1 MNALIRALESRGLQ
15 VDVTR
20 VLANGAQGTTDG
32 LPSNATCVRV
42 AGEWIQFGLTEKRT
56 LVRQPAPEPPKWLKR
71 RELETWSWS
80 NRPDRKLVP
89 NGIFELSILNAQY
102 LGLRSVWRDG
112 KRTRVEDCLDGF
124 VAHLYVAAESVKQH
138 REKLERAQRQ
148 RQEEERLRFERE
160 QERRREAERVRDF
173 EEELRCWRL
182 ARDAR
187 EYLSEIC
194 DLLSQTDAKHLNG
207 SGLAPSLTWIEGFA
221 RRIDP
226 LTSLRDR
233 SAPSGTRQAQPT
245 ERGPEAVEQV
255 DQIRP
260 TAVIGDEA
268 LTRSGNEP

>member
-1 MNALIRALESRGLQ
+1 MRNTWVYVACGGMASARESRTASTGLSPISTSQ
-15 VDVTR
+15 
-20 VLANGAQGTTDG
+20 
-32 LPSNATCVRV
+32 
-42 AGEWIQFGLTEKRT
+42 
-56 LVRQPAPEPPKWLKR
+56 
-71 RELETWSWS
+71 
-80 NRPDRKLVP
+80 
-89 NGIFELSILNAQY
+89 
-102 LGLRSVWRDG
+102 RSQ
-112 KRTRVEDCLDGF
+112 KQ
-124 VAHLYVAAESVKQH
+124 QH

-268 LTRSGNEP
+268 LTRSGNEQIGRASCREKA